1 MKGTVVRGEDE
12 MAIKR
17 DKARMQQLRALAA
30 PDLYAGHED
39 DDEEHP
45 QVVSSKES
53 IDELIDHLAERRRQ
67 LSLTQT
73 EVAHLMGTT
82 QPAVAKIE
90 THRLDPSVDTLAMY
104 ANAVGILLSFGVTPS
119 DRASTDDA
127 WGRPPMTS
135 DRAPTTR
142 RPNRRTRPGAP
153 RVRP

>member
-1 MKGTVVRGEDE
+1 

-17 DKARMQQLRALAA
+17 DKARMQQLRALVP
-30 PDLYAGHED
+30 PDLHASHED
-39 DDEEHP
+39 GDEEHP

-53 IDELIDHLAERRRQ
+53 INELIDHLAERRRQ

-73 EVAHLMGTT
+73 EVAQLMGTT

-119 DRASTDDA
+119 DRDPADDA
-127 WGRPPMTS
+127 RARPPVTS

-142 RPNRRTRPGAP
+142 RPSRRTRTGAP